1 MKYLEITDQ
10 YVNAKEF
17 IIEKQDYFIDNQGNC
32 YKVDGKYVVLEPTQR
47 EMEVARIIGEI
58 FGGQIKVIPKV
69 NKPFGIKTP
78 DYIVND
84 EKFDLKEI
92 VGGGKYAIQGN
103 LKGKEKQSNNFII
116 DISNAKFDIKET
128 RRQVENIYNS
138 KHYLWLDKIIIVQKE
153 QVENIFKRV

>member
-17 IIEKQDYFIDNQGNC
+17 IIEKQDYFIDNQGNW

-58 FGGQIKVIPKV
+58 FGGQIKIIPKV